1 MYLNLPKNT
10 LLQVWMNLAHQKKMK
25 LWSLQMISIIQSEI
39 WNWVHKTCQI
49 PQFSTHKSKL
59 KHAFCK
65 QDIHVHI
72 VQAMKM
78 YQGMTCRLIYSST
91 PNTTI
96 TSTWYINSYRTA
108 TVKPFLKIC
117 SIIIMYDIILLTI
130 FRQVEAHRPSVIQI
144 RTLGLWN
151 SLLVL
156 WYMHPFRIFLNI
168 FFTVFTEY
176 QQNQGSLSNC

>member
-25 LWSLQMISIIQSEI
+25 LWSLQMISRIQSEI
-39 WNWVHKTCQI
+39 YNWVHKTCQI

-117 SIIIMYDIILLTI
+117 SIIMYDIILLTI